1 MLCNCEGGQTLSDY
15 HWLWVDVNHAEALSQ
30 RKKGNAVMCSTQK
43 LGIVIS
49 FAVSTSKFNRGNSY
63 VQFRS

>member
-15 HWLWVDVNHAEALSQ
+15 HWMLVDVNHAEALSQ
-30 RKKGNAVMCSTQK
+30 RMGNAVMCSTQK

-63 VQFRS
+63 VQFKS